1 MCSVSKGWRNED
13 ISTKTCISFVQ
24 KICVSTVR
32 GYDISLLTSY
42 EGEPVGLSVDGASV
56 GELLGLREGLV
67 VGLPVT
73 GDDEG
78 LAVGFEV
85 TGDRLGDTVGLEVV
99 G

>member
-1 MCSVSKGWRNED
+1 MKIYQPKSISLLYKRYAYQKSED
-13 ISTKTCISFVQ
+13 
-24 KICVSTVR
+24 

-56 GELLGLREGLV
+56 GGPLGLREGLA
-67 VGLPVT
+67 VGLAVT

-85 TGDRLGDTVGLEVV
+85 TGDTLGETVGLEVV